1 MGADICEK
9 KYKITNVSNDNKC
22 CRNTKCNSKTYKYFL
37 KQFIIT
43 FFFSCDSF
51 FIILNLSE
59 LKLFFIF
66 SMFSRYLNCNIV
78 SVLNSFFLLAALRVT
93 TTAAPVVSTTYSLHT
108 SKYIYA
114 QNSVKEV
121 KLNSR
126 FTCFHASGHI
136 ADFSKIDMIFYSYK
150 TM

>member
-1 MGADICEK
+1 MSAM
-9 KYKITNVSNDNKC
+9 ITNVVETPSAIRRHTSISSNNLVKH
-22 CRNTKCNSKTYKYFL
+22 
-37 KQFIIT
+37 

-66 SMFSRYLNCNIV
+66 SMLSRYLNCNIV

-93 TTAAPVVSTTYSLHT
+93 TTAAPVVSTTHSLHT

-121 KLNSR
+121 KLNSG
-126 FTCFHASGHI
+126 FPCFHASGHI
-136 ADFSKIDMIFYSYK
+136 GDFSKKRYDILLEQNL
-150 TM
+150 